1 LFHSNVNGNI
11 RRPFLGALV
20 IFCAKHLEL
29 PINCRFWSRKSTL
42 IYLFF
47 GVISMSDGIFTL
59 DAEIRTDLGKG
70 ASRRLRHADK
80 VPAVLYGAD
89 KAAVSLTLSHNKVFQ
104 AQSFEAFYSHVLTIN
119 VDGEKVE
126 ALVKDMQRHPFK
138 ARVMHLDFLRVDAN
152 KALHTNVPLHFINE
166 QKADSIR
173 LNGGHAEHH
182 MVDVEVSCLPK
193 HLPEFIEVD
202 LMNVELGQTLHL
214 TDIVLPEGV
223 SLIELNKGEDHD
235 HAVVTVKLAKG
246 PSGGSDEDDAAESE
260 EAATEE

>member
-1 LFHSNVNGNI
+1 MFHNNANGNI

-20 IFCAKHLEL
+20 NFCAKCLEL

-80 VPAVLYGAD
+80 VPAVLYGAGQE
-89 KAAVSLTLSHNKVFQ
+89 AVSLTLAHNKVFQ
-104 AQSFEAFYSHVLTIN
+104 AQGFEAFYSHVLTIN
-119 VDGEKVE
+119 VDGKKVE

-138 ARVMHLDFLRVDAN
+138 ERVMHLDFLRVDAN
-152 KALHTNVPLHFINE
+152 VALHTNVPLHFINE
-166 QKADSIR
+166 EEAESIK

-182 MVDVEVSCLPK
+182 MIDVEVSCLPAD
-193 HLPEFIEVD
+193 LPEFIEVD
-202 LMNVELGQTLHL
+202 LINIELGQTLHL
-214 TDIVLPEGV
+214 TDLVLPKGV
-223 SLIELNKGEDHD
+223 TLLELNKGEDHD

-246 PSGGSDEDDAAESE
+246 PSVGSVDDAAEGEE
-260 EAATEE
+260 EATAE